1 MEEIVRS
8 VTEHPLVAMAVCL
21 SALLLV
27 YFLFKS
33 LIKLALILILVAVV
47 IGGYFY
53 FRYPESRPANLKD
66 AVEKVRVGAGK
77 AVDQGKS
84 AYEKSKELVEKRKDV
99 YEKGKEWVDK
109 GKTLLDKGIDKG
121 KDAVEKGKEWVDKG
135 KTVLDKGIDKG
146 KDAIEKKRES
156 ADNLGKTLGGEG
168 DAGNRQKP

>member
-8 VTEHPLVAMAVCL
+8 VTEHPLVAIAVCF

-33 LIKLALILILVAVV
+33 LLKLALILILVAVA

-53 FRYPESRPANLKD
+53 FRHPESRPVNLKD

-109 GKTLLDKGIDKG
+109 GKT
-121 KDAVEKGKEWVDKG
+121 
-135 KTVLDKGIDKG
+135 VLDKGIDKG
-146 KDAIEKKRES
+146 KDAIERKRES

>member
-84 AYEKSKELVEKRKDV
+84 AYEKSRELVEKGKNV
-99 YEKGKEWVDK
+99 YEKGKELVDGGKTALDQGSDK
-109 GKTLLDKGIDKG
+109 GQ
-121 KDAVEKGKEWVDKG
+121 DAVEKGKE
-135 KTVLDKGIDKG
+135 T
-146 KDAIEKKRES
+146 
-156 ADNLGKTLGGEG
+156 
-168 DAGNRQKP
+168 AGNGQKL